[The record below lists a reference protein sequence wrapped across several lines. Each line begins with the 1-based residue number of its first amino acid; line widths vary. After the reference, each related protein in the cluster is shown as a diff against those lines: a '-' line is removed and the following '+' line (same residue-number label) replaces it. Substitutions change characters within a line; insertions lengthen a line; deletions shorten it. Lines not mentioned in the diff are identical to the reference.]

1 MTRDALSHFREPTR
15 AWFERTFGEPTRV
28 QALGWN
34 ASARG
39 ESALLLAPTG
49 SGKTL
54 AAFLYAV
61 DRLMEPRPEPPA
73 RVPGKRRKRDAD
85 EATGVR
91 ILYVSPLK
99 ALATDVEKNLRAP
112 LAGIAQVAE
121 TLSVPFH
128 LPTVQIRTGDTPANE
143 RVRMARHP
151 PDILITTPESLYLL
165 LTSAARSMLRDVET
179 VIVDEIHTMVATK
192 RGAHLVLSLE
202 RLEALAR
209 DPSRRIQRLG
219 LSATQRPL
227 DEVGRLLGGFRDGT
241 PRPVTLVDAGEP
253 KKLALRVEVP
263 DIDMA
268 RLGELDELASGPAAG
283 GSRRSIWPSL
293 YERLVE
299 LVRAHRSTM
308 IFVNSR
314 RLAERLA
321 ASLNETAGEEL
332 ALAHHGSVAREKRT
346 EIEDRLKSGDLRS
359 IVSTSSLEL
368 GIDMGAVDLVVQI
381 EAPLSIASGL
391 QRVGRAS
398 HAVDGVSEGVIFPK
412 HRQDLVAAAAAVECM
427 RKGEVESTYYA
438 RNPLDVLAQQLVAIC
453 SEGSHAVDDV
463 FALVR
468 RAAPFAE
475 LPRSAFEG
483 VLDMLSGRYPSDDFA
498 ELRPRLTWDRVA
510 GRLEPRHGAAQLAVA
525 NGGTIP
531 DRGLYGVFLR
541 QGGQASVKAPKS
553 TRVGEL
559 DEEMVFEL
567 HEGDV
572 FLLGASSWRVD
583 EIAFDR
589 VWVVPAPGEPGKMP
603 FWHGDRPGRS
613 RAFGEAV
620 GALTRAVAERP
631 EAEALSLLRDRGLD
645 ESAAANCVAF
655 VHEEL
660 REAGQVPSDR
670 AIVVERFVDEI
681 GDYRVCVLT
690 PFGARVHAPWATAV
704 LSRLRAEYATGA
716 DAVWSDDGMAFRLSA
731 LSEPPGAELFLP
743 AASEVEDLVTAAL
756 SQSPLFAARF
766 RENAARALLLPR
778 RHPGKRT
785 ALWAQRKR
793 AGDLLAVAS
802 RYPAFPI
809 LLETYRECLRDVFDL
824 TGLMDVLT
832 RVGSRSL
839 RVHTVDVTK
848 PSPFAASLLFSFVAN
863 FIYDGDSPLA
873 ERRAQALT
881 IDHAQLRELLGE
893 SELRSLLD
901 PETIDEHVALLQRRL
916 RPIAHADGLHDR
928 LLAVGDLSETEL
940 RERLSEAAS
949 FESLTSEL
957 VEARR
962 IIPLRIGSE
971 ARWAAAEDAARFRD
985 ALGIPP
991 PRGLPSAFL
1000 APPADAPG
1008 DLLSRY
1014 ARTHGPFTASDV
1026 ARRFGL
1032 GEKTV
1037 MTLVERLIESGKLV
1051 EGAFLHAPLSR
1062 GEREFCD
1069 AGVLSALRRKSL
1081 ARLRKEIEPV
1091 DADVLGRFL
1100 LEWHGIGSTRKGPD
1114 ALLAVIAQLEGMPL
1128 SASELERE
1136 ILPVRLPGFRPWDLD
1151 ALCASGEVVWAGAG
1165 ALGPTDGRV
1174 ALYLAEHE
1182 PLLALPITQVEGEA
1196 AAAIRALL
1204 EKRGAVFFTEITRV
1218 VGGMPSAVLSTLW
1231 QMVWA
1236 GEVTN
1241 DTLEALRSYATAQST
1256 SQKRGPRAA
1265 RARPTRSGP
1274 AGSEGRWSLRGSRW
1288 DRVATETER
1297 RAALARALLERH
1309 GVVTRE
1315 AIDMEGIK
1323 GGFTSVYDVFKT
1335 MEEGGRIRRGYFVAG
1350 RGATQFAL
1358 PGADERL
1365 RDARRT
1371 SHDEPRTVVLA
1382 ATDPANPYGAVIPW
1396 PELPPTESDRPRLQR
1411 AAGAKVVL
1419 HDGAL
1424 VGFLARSNEALLTFL
1439 PADEPARGNAATGIA
1454 EALNAL
1460 VTQGKRRALL
1470 IASIDGAPPNQSALN
1485 DALVRVGFHLAPSGA
1500 LLRRAERRAPPGAAV
1515 AGG

>member
-1 MTRDALSHFREPTR
+1 MPRDVLSQFREPTR
-15 AWFERTFGEPTRV
+15 AWFARTFGQPTRV
-28 QALGWN
+28 QTQGWN
-34 ASARG
+34 ASTRG

-54 AAFLYAV
+54 AAFLYAI
-61 DRLMEPRPEPPA
+61 DRLMEPRAAKPEPP
-73 RVPGKRRKRDAD
+73 PGKRRKRVAD
-85 EATGVR
+85 PEAGVR
-91 ILYVSPLK
+91 VLYISPLK
-99 ALATDVEKNLRAP
+99 ALAVDVEKNLRAP

-121 TLSVPFH
+121 ASSTQFH
-128 LPTVQIRTGDTPANE
+128 LPTVQIRTGDTPSLE
-143 RVRMARHP
+143 RSRMVRTP

-165 LTSAARSMLRDVET
+165 LTSGARSMLRNVET

-192 RGAHLVLSLE
+192 RGAHLALSLE
-202 RLEALAR
+202 RLEALKR
-209 DPSRRIQRLG
+209 EPTRRIQRIG

-227 DEVGRLLGGFRDGT
+227 DEVARLLGGLEGGT
-241 PRPVTLVDAGEP
+241 PRPVTLVDAGEK

-263 DIDMA
+263 DIDLS
-268 RLGELDELASGPAAG
+268 RLGELDEMASGPAAG

-293 YERLVE
+293 HERLVE

-321 ASLNETAGEEL
+321 AALNELAGEEL
-332 ALAHHGSVAREKRT
+332 ALAHHGSIAREKRT
-346 EIEDRLKSGDLRS
+346 EIEDRLKSGELRS

-398 HAVDGVSEGVIFPK
+398 HAVDGVSTGVIFPK

-427 RKGEVESTYYA
+427 REGEVENTFYP

-453 SEGSHAVDDV
+453 SEGERAVDDL

-475 LPRSAFEG
+475 LPRNAFEG
-483 VLDMLSGRYPSDDFA
+483 VLDMLSGRYPSDDFS
-498 ELRPRLTWDRVA
+498 ELRPRVTWDRV
-510 GRLEPRHGAAQLAVA
+510 GGKLEPRHGAAGLAIA

-541 QGGQASVKAPKS
+541 QAGATNGKAPKS
-553 TRVGEL
+553 HRVGEL

-567 HEGDV
+567 KEGEV

-589 VWVVPAPGEPGKMP
+589 VMVVPAPGEPGKMP

-613 RAFGEAV
+613 HAFGNAV
-620 GALTRAVAERP
+620 GALTRTVAERP
-631 EAEALSLLRDRGLD
+631 EPEAVKLLEGRGLD
-645 ESAAANCVAF
+645 HSAAANCAAF

-660 REAGQVPSDR
+660 RETGQVPSDR

-681 GDYRVCVLT
+681 GDHRVCVLT

-704 LSRLRAEYATGA
+704 LSRLRAEHATVA

-731 LSEPPGAELFLP
+731 SSEPPGAELFLP
-743 AASEVEDLVTAAL
+743 GADEVEDLVTAAL

-824 TGLMDVLT
+824 TGLVDVLT
-832 RVGSRSL
+832 RVRSRSL
-839 RVHTVDVTK
+839 RVHTVDVVK

-893 SELRSLLD
+893 AELRSLLD
-901 PETIDEHVALLQRRL
+901 PATIDEHVAVLQRRT
-916 RPIAHADGLHDR
+916 RPIAHGDALHDL
-928 LLAVGDLSETEL
+928 LLAVGELSEAEI
-940 RERLSEAAS
+940 RERLDPAVS
-949 FESLTSEL
+949 FEMLTTEL
-957 VEARR
+957 VAARR
-962 IIPLRIGSE
+962 IMPIRVASE
-971 ARWAAAEDAARFRD
+971 PRWAAAEDAARFRD
-985 ALGIPP
+985 VLGIPP

-1000 APPADAPG
+1000 SPTADAPG
-1008 DLLSRY
+1008 DLVSRY

-1026 ARRFGL
+1026 ARRFGM
-1032 GEKTV
+1032 GEKTA
-1037 MTLVERLIESGKLV
+1037 MLIVERLVESGKLV
-1051 EGAFLHAPLSR
+1051 EGAFLDAERAR
-1062 GEREFCD
+1062 GEREFCET
-1069 AGVLSALRRKSL
+1069 GVLKSLRRKSL
-1081 ARLRKEIEPV
+1081 AHLRKEIEPV
-1091 DADVLGRFL
+1091 EADVLGRFL
-1100 LEWHGIGSTRKGPD
+1100 LEWHAIGSTRKGPD
-1114 ALLAVIAQLEGMPL
+1114 ALLAVVTQLEGMPL

-1136 ILPVRLPGFRPWDLD
+1136 ILPTRLPGFRPWDLD
-1151 ALCASGEVVWAGAG
+1151 ALCASGEVVWAGVG
-1165 ALGPTDGRV
+1165 ALGPADGRI

-1182 PLLALPITQVEGEA
+1182 PLLALPVTPVEGDA

-1204 EKRGAVFFTEITRV
+1204 EKRGAVFFSEIARV
-1218 VGGMPSAVLSTLW
+1218 VGSMPSAVLATLW
-1231 QMVWA
+1231 SMVWA

-1241 DTLEALRSYATAQST
+1241 DTCEALRSYSAAQSAT
-1256 SQKRGPRAA
+1256 KQRGPRPG

-1274 AGSEGRWSLRGSRW
+1274 PGSEGRWSLRGSRW
-1288 DRVATETER
+1288 DRVPTETER

-1323 GGFTSVYDVFKT
+1323 GGFSSVYDVLKT
-1335 MEEGGRIRRGYFVAG
+1335 MEESGRIRRGYFVAG

-1365 RDARRT
+1365 RDARR
-1371 SHDEPRTVVLA
+1371 SADDVHRTVVLA

-1396 PELPPTESDRPRLQR
+1396 PELPATENDRPRLQR
-1411 AAGAKVVL
+1411 ATGAKVVL

-1424 VGFLARSNEALLTFL
+1424 VGFLSKSNEALLTFL
-1439 PADEPARGNAATGIA
+1439 PPDEPARSAAASGLA
-1454 EALNAL
+1454 GALNGL
-1460 VTQGKRRALL
+1460 VAQGKRRALL
-1470 IASIDGAPPNQSALN
+1470 IASIDGLPPNQSAMN
-1485 DALVRVGFHLAPSGA
+1485 DALVQSGFHPARNGA
-1500 LLRRAERRAPPGAAV
+1500 L
-1515 AGG
+1515 

>member
-1 MTRDALSHFREPTR
+1 MSRDVLSHFREPTR
-15 AWFERTFGEPTRV
+15 AWFERTFGQPTRV
-28 QALGWN
+28 QSLGWD
-34 ASARG
+34 ASTRG

-54 AAFLYAV
+54 AAFLYAI
-61 DRLMEPRPEPPA
+61 DRLMEPRPAAPEPAP
-73 RVPGKRRKRDAD
+73 RKRRTRVAD
-85 EATGVR
+85 PEAGVR
-91 ILYVSPLK
+91 ILYISPLK
-99 ALATDVEKNLRAP
+99 ALAVDVEKNLRAP

-121 TLSVPFH
+121 ASSMPFH
-128 LPTVQIRTGDTPANE
+128 LPTVQIRTGDTPTLE
-143 RVRMARHP
+143 RTRMVRTP

-165 LTSAARSMLRDVET
+165 LTSGARSMLRNVET
-179 VIVDEIHTMVATK
+179 VIVDEIHTLVATK
-192 RGAHLVLSLE
+192 RGAHLMLSLE
-202 RLEALAR
+202 RLEAMQR
-209 DPSRRIQRLG
+209 EPSRRIQRIG

-227 DEVGRLLGGFRDGT
+227 DEVARLLGGLKDGT
-241 PRPVTLVDAGEP
+241 PRPVTIVDAGEK

-268 RLGELDELASGPAAG
+268 RLGEIDEMASGPAAG

-293 YERLVE
+293 HERLVE

-321 ASLNETAGEEL
+321 ASLNESAGEEL
-332 ALAHHGSVAREKRT
+332 ALAHHGSIAREKRS

-368 GIDMGAVDLVVQI
+368 GIDMGAVDLVVQV

-398 HAVDGVSEGVIFPK
+398 HAVDGTSSGVIFPK

-427 RKGEVESTYYA
+427 RQGEVESTFYP
-438 RNPLDVLAQQLVAIC
+438 RNPLDILAQQIVAIC
-453 SEGSHAVDDV
+453 SEGTQLVDDV

-468 RAAPFAE
+468 RSAPFAD

-498 ELRPRLTWDRVA
+498 ELRPRVTWDRV
-510 GRLEPRHGAAQLAVA
+510 GGKLEPRQGASQLAIA

-541 QGGQASVKAPKS
+541 QAGASAGKAPKS
-553 TRVGEL
+553 LRVGEL

-567 HEGDV
+567 REGDV

-589 VWVVPAPGEPGKMP
+589 VLVTPAPGEPGKMP

-613 RAFGEAV
+613 HAFGNAV

-631 EAEALSLLRDRGLD
+631 EKEAMAMLGERGLD
-645 ESAAANCVAF
+645 ASAAANCVAF

-660 REAGQVPSDR
+660 SEAGQVPSDR
-670 AIVVERFVDEI
+670 TIVVERFIDEI

-704 LSRLRAEYATGA
+704 LARLRAEHATIA

-731 LSEPPGAELFLP
+731 LAEPPNPELFLP
-743 AASEVEDLVTAAL
+743 AADEVEDLVTGAL

-793 AGDLLAVAS
+793 AQDLLAVAS

-824 TGLMDVLT
+824 TGLMDILK

-863 FIYDGDSPLA
+863 FIYDGDSPIA

-893 SELRSLLD
+893 SELRSLID
-901 PETIDEHVALLQRRL
+901 PASIEEQLAIIQRRT
-916 RPIAHADGLHDR
+916 RPIAHADALHDL
-928 LLAVGDLSETEL
+928 LLAIGDLSEAEI
-940 RERLSEAAS
+940 RQRLDPSLS
-949 FESLTSEL
+949 FETTTADL

-962 IIPLRIGSE
+962 IMTLRLAGE
-971 ARWAAAEDAARFRD
+971 TRWAAAEDAGRFRD

-1000 APPADAPG
+1000 GDTADAPG
-1008 DLLSRY
+1008 DLVARY
-1014 ARTHGPFTASDV
+1014 ARTHGPFTAGDV
-1026 ARRFGL
+1026 ARRFGM
-1032 GEKTV
+1032 GEKTA
-1037 MTLVERLIESGKLV
+1037 MMIVERLVESGKLL
-1051 EGAFLHAPLSR
+1051 EGAFLDEATTR
-1062 GEREFCD
+1062 GEREFCE
-1069 AGVLSALRRKSL
+1069 ASVLKALRRKSL
-1081 ARLRKEIEPV
+1081 AKLRQEIEPV
-1091 DADVLGRFL
+1091 EADVLGRFL
-1100 LEWHGIGSTRKGPD
+1100 LEWHAIGSTRKGPD
-1114 ALLAVIAQLEGMPL
+1114 ALLAVVAQLEGMPL

-1151 ALCASGEVVWAGAG
+1151 ALCASGEVVWAGVG
-1165 ALGPTDGRV
+1165 SLGPSDGRI
-1174 ALYLAEHE
+1174 ALFLAEHE
-1182 PLLALPITQVEGEA
+1182 PLLALPVTPVEGEA

-1218 VGGMPSAVLSTLW
+1218 VGGIPTAVLSTLW
-1231 QMVWA
+1231 SMVWA

-1241 DTLEALRSYATAQST
+1241 DTCEALRSYAAAQSAT
-1256 SQKRGPRAA
+1256 KQRGPRAA
-1265 RARPTRSGP
+1265 RARPSRSGP

-1288 DRVATETER
+1288 DRVPTETER
-1297 RAALARALLERH
+1297 RAALARALLDRH

-1315 AIDMEGIK
+1315 AIDTEGIK
-1323 GGFTSVYDVFKT
+1323 GGFTSVYDVLKT
-1335 MEEGGRIRRGYFVAG
+1335 MEESGRIRRGYFIAG

-1365 RDARRT
+1365 RNARRQDDDAT
-1371 SHDEPRTVVLA
+1371 RTVVLA

-1396 PELPPTESDRPRLQR
+1396 PELPATDGDRPRLQR
-1411 AAGAKVVL
+1411 AAGARVVI

-1424 VGFLARSNEALLTFL
+1424 VGFLSRSNEALLTFL
-1439 PADEPARGNAATGIA
+1439 PADEPARGAAARGLA

-1470 IASIDGAPPNQSALN
+1470 IASIDGLPPNQSAMN
-1485 DALVRVGFHLAPSGA
+1485 DALVQSGFHPARSGA
-1500 LLRRAERRAPPGAAV
+1500 LLRRAERRERPGAVV